1 VVRTYHV
8 WVDKDISSSQ
18 IRKVLK
24 EGMEVEGKTVKP
36 LNFRLIRKDNRYFV
50 YEVKLREGR
59 KREVRRIVKSMSGN
73 VKEFLG
79 LIMDLSP
86 L

>member
-1 VVRTYHV
+1 MR
-8 WVDKDISSSQ
+8 
-18 IRKVLK
+18 
-24 EGMEVEGKTVKP
+24 GKTFKP

-50 YEVKLREGR
+50 YEVKLKEVK

-79 LIMDLSP
+79 LVSSLYSMVI
-86 L
+86 